1 MNKISDDIIWR
12 YLQGTATTED
22 MKALNEYIS
31 ASPENKKYLFSI
43 EELYH
48 LGKWKYDEEEKIN
61 AAMQRLKLV
70 VQPVEMS
77 VVSEKKEK
85 KQMKHLF
92 LWTRYAAAVLVL
104 VLIGWLSFRGLTSED
119 MIKVYADN
127 KIRKIELADGT
138 KVWLNKG
145 SVFEYPKTFTKDN
158 RKVRLDGEAYF
169 QVARQTGKHK
179 FTVESKLMTVVVHGT
194 IFNMKSYARDT
205 VAETSLIEGEV
216 LVESANDDSKIVLLP
231 GQKAIVEKNNHKM
244 VVKETNSIMDGIW
257 RNNMVPFQNATIQDI
272 AKVLEDL
279 YHVKIEVRKDIDL
292 EHTYSGMIEKKQEL
306 EDVIK
311 TLQNS
316 IPIKYKIESD
326 KVLIEPVE

>member
-1 MNKISDDIIWR
+1 MNNISDDIIWR
-12 YLQGTATTED
+12 YLQGIATAED

-31 ASPENKKYLFSI
+31 ASPDNKKYLFSI

-48 LGKWKYDEEEKIN
+48 LGRWKYDEEDKIN
-61 AAMQRLKLV
+61 AAMQRLKSV

-77 VVSEKKEK
+77 VLSEKKEK

-119 MIKVYADN
+119 MIRVYADN

-145 SVFEYPKTFTKDN
+145 SVFEYPENFAGDN
-158 RKVRLDGEAYF
+158 RKVRLNGEAYF
-169 QVARQTGKHK
+169 EVARQTGKHK

-194 IFNMKSYARDT
+194 IFNMKSYDQAT

-216 LVESANDDSKIVLLP
+216 LVESGDDDSKLFCFPDRKPLWKKAAIRWLSKRPIRLWMGFGGITWFLSRMQRFKILP
-231 GQKAIVEKNNHKM
+231 RCWKIY
-244 VVKETNSIMDGIW
+244 IMS
-257 RNNMVPFQNATIQDI
+257 R
-272 AKVLEDL
+272 LRS
-279 YHVKIEVRKDIDL
+279 VKI
-292 EHTYSGMIEKKQEL
+292 
-306 EDVIK
+306 
-311 TLQNS
+311 
-316 IPIKYKIESD
+316 
-326 KVLIEPVE
+326 

>member
-48 LGKWKYDEEEKIN
+48 LGKWKYDEEDKIN
-61 AAMQRLKLV
+61 AAMQRLKSV

-77 VVSEKKEK
+77 VLSEKKEK

-104 VLIGWLSFRGLTSED
+104 VLIGWLSFKGLTSED
-119 MIKVYADN
+119 MIRVYADN

-145 SVFEYPKTFTKDN
+145 SVFEYLENFAGDN
-158 RKVRLDGEAYF
+158 RKVRLNGEAYF
-169 QVARQTGKHK
+169 EVARQTGKHK

-194 IFNMKSYARDT
+194 IFNMKSYDQAT

-216 LVESANDDSKIVLLP
+216 LVESGDDDSKIILLP
-231 GQKAIVEKNNHKM
+231 GQKAIVEESSHKM
-244 VVKETNSIMDGIW
+244 VVKETNSLMDGIW

-279 YHVKIEVRKDIDL
+279 YHVKIEVCKDIDL
-292 EHTYSGMIEKKQEL
+292 THTYSGMIEKKEKL
-306 EDVIK
+306 EDVMK

-316 IPIKYKIESD
+316 IPIRYKIESD
-326 KVLIEPVE
+326 KVLIEPME